1 MDSLIRLLRRHPLAN
16 LSQDG
21 LLTIGG
27 LRALPWE
34 IQNLLLSA
42 AKTFCETSSG
52 GSSPVPQEKLNQ
64 ALWTQF
70 LCRFH
75 GLGCRRDP
83 DGAHAALSAIS
94 PQTVVQACL
103 SAAIEE
109 EIRDDCEAAEPDQAH
124 NVGEDGPPSEHGA
137 RSSARKQPETPW
149 WRQQHLLAT
158 DPLAHGISWTSQE
171 TSALGA
177 RYVSLD
183 DGEEPDPRQ
192 MPADPASR
200 NTILHAASFYGI
212 LPLVQDLVAIEGL
225 DIDQANND
233 LDTPLHLA
241 MQAGHPD
248 VVLLLL
254 KKSANSKLEN
264 ARGETPLH
272 WLGSIEESRLDEVCS
287 SIVASS
293 RLAHLFDRDSISS
306 RIGLI
311 SPELSSLDEEPLFK
325 VAEVSRA
332 VLNPSLGPLSSLL
345 ACSASVL
352 VMLDPV
358 IAHTLC
364 LRLVCEP
371 MKLAAE
377 LYLYKAFDL
386 LCRTCLTVWHCL
398 LEREGASNLP
408 GPLRAAFE
416 RSRESPR
423 VVGDLIVTWM
433 DANPFLHGAI
443 VTQIDMLRIL
453 CHGRERD
460 DAAASTFRVL
470 RAFGFTNSEVVGPWV
485 GGNLN
490 TIRLA
495 TSYGNTAAL
504 STLLAFPEF
513 SEGINKADQTGL
525 TPIDAALEDRQFAA
539 LALLAARGA
548 HLDLRRVRDPNH
560 RLTPTEPSYL
570 HLLASL
576 RVEDTAFVNLILDYG
591 VPVSVRD
598 KNGLDPLHLAL
609 ARSSFAMARVLLANG
624 ASLSNGEPFDL
635 TPLGRVFYPMFAE
648 QFDDL
653 RSTLKFILD
662 YERSQGLDLFIVQ
675 KGTNLNVLHSMASY
689 CPDDPSYPELV
700 DMVLKHYHEPRRINA
715 PASTASKTTPLET
728 AIVRNNHIA
737 VRRLLEAGANPT
749 QPDFRGT
756 APIDLALEQVLKL
769 SQAGGEPSK
778 RDALN
783 RALIVVEVIAEK
795 TSWPACLNPL
805 RHALETATPLLEMLR
820 KSQHNVASARKLETS
835 VLDAVFTAIPRN
847 QQGVEYTYLAR
858 HLVNRWAKGSIYLHI
873 TSRALC
879 STEDVDLKK
888 SYDKVRQATPWLTGL
903 ANARLQELQLSAAF
917 EFMLDLS
924 LRNWDGKGKT
934 YLDRYLPFALSRDP
948 KDLPEE
954 HAIMRYPPTLT
965 EMYRRLSRSREVV
978 PTQPMKSAVREY
990 VRVLADR
997 DERLRR
1003 KELPLPPF
1011 PESFRK
1017 FHFDL
1022 LQPRKMEEESLV
1034 VAAVTTVNCRCFTET
1049 IGTISPTDFARLTRR
1064 VSSIDDRTWASR
1076 LDQDTE
1082 LSLELDKSIN
1092 DWESEPGLGGRFLSR
1107 MARYIT
1113 SNQSGEHDQLL
1124 RHPTET
1130 GDSDE
1135 GSRGR
1140 VTGLTRWPSL
1150 GVDYKP
1156 LVYERREVRLLQL
1169 HPSASPDNSDEV
1181 VCSMAHYSL
1190 DALTNG
1196 YRAYAAS
1203 KEGESPESTHWGWFS
1218 AVRAGSDPESRP
1230 PRFEWGDFSALSYS
1244 WGSPDDIKTITL
1256 NGRPSPVG
1264 ANLEAALRALRN
1276 EPHFAA
1282 GLRLWVDAL
1291 CINQTDL
1298 AEKSQVLPIMQ
1309 MLYREASTVTVWLG
1323 APNDTS
1329 DDDLEALSKF
1339 AGIPHES
1346 ILQHASLAMGRSVQ
1360 SLAPLAYSQTILPA
1374 LVNIIDR
1381 PYWTRM
1387 WVMQELT
1394 RSSPEKQ
1401 LFIGS
1406 KSIWWDE
1413 LREVMVHYIS
1423 HVLGDPAYDVDSFDE
1438 VTLNRAMHA
1447 TQHVTLLVVSDSMW
1461 RLFPQ
1466 RADVVTDLGYWKNF
1480 LHNAALAGVGDERDR
1495 VYGLLSLMPPQMAAH
1510 IQPDYTRSVGEV
1522 YTDLSAAAIKG
1533 LRERAYGIVF
1543 VGHRSQP
1550 PPGTPSWAC
1559 ALEPHQPVPHSGT
1572 LNQAGGR
1579 EGIFDILAGHAQ
1591 GARSEE
1597 GGADANRPNEGGD
1610 GVRRE
1615 VELESGD
1622 VESNSVKPFPLETVD
1637 EMYSFVARARFLD
1650 EDRNCFFH
1658 TVIPFDT
1665 VDGIGGPIDLGS
1677 GWYLDLPVKY
1687 PSRELHVYDNPVQS
1701 LARILAGDIS
1711 TGHRRAQRG
1720 SLVESSEA
1728 APDNEREDDHS
1739 SMEALLSIPWFES
1752 YAPSAIEE
1760 QEFVDA
1766 GWGDLLSTSHFAI
1779 FHRFRLQHRDFPLW
1793 KDRPFQAFFP
1803 PDASVLRNAE
1813 MHTPG
1818 KINEVA
1824 SALRAVKWVVERTFI
1839 STKERGLL
1847 GSTSRGVRQG
1857 DQLVAIVGC
1866 PFVVAIREVESDKAQ
1881 ELREKLALDASVR
1894 ICKVI
1899 GECYVEGVMN
1909 AELLRDGYLAEHLEE
1924 VMFL

>member
-1 MDSLIRLLRRHPLAN
+1 
-16 LSQDG
+16 
-21 LLTIGG
+21 
-27 LRALPWE
+27 
-34 IQNLLLSA
+34 
-42 AKTFCETSSG
+42 
-52 GSSPVPQEKLNQ
+52 
-64 ALWTQF
+64 
-70 LCRFH
+70 
-75 GLGCRRDP
+75 
-83 DGAHAALSAIS
+83 
-94 PQTVVQACL
+94 
-103 SAAIEE
+103 
-109 EIRDDCEAAEPDQAH
+109 
-124 NVGEDGPPSEHGA
+124 
-137 RSSARKQPETPW
+137 
-149 WRQQHLLAT
+149 
-158 DPLAHGISWTSQE
+158 
-171 TSALGA
+171 
-177 RYVSLD
+177 
-183 DGEEPDPRQ
+183 

-225 DIDQANND
+225 DINQANND

-254 KKSANSKLEN
+254 EKSANSKLEN

-352 VMLDPV
+352 VILDPV

-408 GPLRAAFE
+408 GPLRAAFK

-423 VVGDLIVTWM
+423 VGGDLIVTWM

-460 DAAASTFRVL
+460 DAAAK
-470 RAFGFTNSEVVGPWV
+470 
-485 GGNLN
+485 
-490 TIRLA
+490 
-495 TSYGNTAAL
+495 
-504 STLLAFPEF
+504 
-513 SEGINKADQTGL
+513 GINKADQTGL

-689 CPDDPSYPELV
+689 YPDDPSYPELV

-858 HLVNRWAKGSIYLHI
+858 HLVNLWAKGSIYLHI

-888 SYDKVRQATPWLTGL
+888 SYNK
-903 ANARLQELQLSAAF
+903 ELQLSAAF

-934 YLDRYLPFALSRDP
+934 YLDRYLPFALSRDT

-978 PTQPMKSAVREY
+978 PTQPMKSAV
-990 VRVLADR
+990 
-997 DERLRR
+997 
-1003 KELPLPPF
+1003 
-1011 PESFRK
+1011 
-1017 FHFDL
+1017 H
-1022 LQPRKMEEESLV
+1022 
-1034 VAAVTTVNCRCFTET
+1034 AV
-1049 IGTISPTDFARLTRR
+1049 
-1064 VSSIDDRTWASR
+1064 
-1076 LDQDTE
+1076 
-1082 LSLELDKSIN
+1082 
-1092 DWESEPGLGGRFLSR
+1092 
-1107 MARYIT
+1107 
-1113 SNQSGEHDQLL
+1113 
-1124 RHPTET
+1124 
-1130 GDSDE
+1130 
-1135 GSRGR
+1135 
-1140 VTGLTRWPSL
+1140 
-1150 GVDYKP
+1150 
-1156 LVYERREVRLLQL
+1156 
-1169 HPSASPDNSDEV
+1169 
-1181 VCSMAHYSL
+1181 
-1190 DALTNG
+1190 TNG

-1466 RADVVTDLGYWKNF
+1466 RADVVTDLGYWKSF

-1510 IQPDYTRSVGEV
+1510 IQPDYTKSVGEV

-1533 LRERAYGIVF
+1533 LRERAYSIVF

-1559 ALEPHQPVPHSGT
+1559 ALEPHQPVPIPGT
-1572 LNQAGGR
+1572 PNQAGGR

-1597 GGADANRPNEGGD
+1597 GGADTNRPNEGGD

-1637 EMYSFVARARFLD
+1637 EMYSFVTRARFLD
-1650 EDRNCFFH
+1650 KDRNCFFH

-1677 GWYLDLPVKY
+1677 GWCLDLPVKY

-1701 LARILAGDIS
+1701 LARILAGDIY

-1720 SLVESSEA
+1720 SLVESPEA

-1793 KDRPFQAFFP
+1793 KDVPFQAFFP

-1839 STKERGLL
+1839 STKEKGLL